1 MNGHA
6 EKEEKVIHSVDS
18 WKEREKLLR
27 KKNRLKVMTL
37 VGSEKMTDTQVAQEK
52 HAAGHSKPPRGVSNH
67 LK

>member
-37 VGSEKMTDTQVAQEK
+37 VGSEKMTDTQVA
-52 HAAGHSKPPRGVSNH
+52 
-67 LK
+67 